1 MKEQKCFIVVDGNSF
16 IYRAYHATKHLKQTT
31 SDGVSIGAI
40 NGVLNMIYALAFRF
54 IETPIIMVFDSEED
68 SFRKTV
74 YPEYKA
80 NRATPPDELIAQ
92 LEPIHEMIRA
102 MGLPVIIEPGVEA
115 DDVIGTLA
123 QEAID
128 NDHLLLICTG
138 DKDMA
143 QLVCDDNVRL
153 LDTMRNALT
162 CEGHVEQKFGVR
174 PDQII
179 DYLALVGDSVDNIPG
194 LKGVGGKTAAQLL
207 NAMGSLDNMLD
218 NLDEVR
224 KLPIRNAGG
233 IADSM
238 EEHRATVKMSQ
249 FLATI
254 KRDVPLDFTLDTIE
268 YNEPEY
274 EFLLELIHFYE
285 LENNPMMRRLFR

>member
-31 SDGVSIGAI
+31 TDGVATGAI
-40 NGVLNMIYALAFRF
+40 NGVLNMIHSLAHRF
-54 IETPIIMVFDSEED
+54 IETPIIMVFDSKED
-68 SFRKTV
+68 SFRKTI

-80 NRATPPDELIAQ
+80 QRSPPPEELIAQ
-92 LEPIHEMIRA
+92 LEPIHELIRA
-102 MGLPVIIEPGVEA
+102 MGLPIIIEPGVEA

-123 QEAID
+123 QDAID

-143 QLVCDDNVRL
+143 QLVCENVRL
-153 LDTMRNALT
+153 LDTMKNTLT
-162 CEGHVEQKFGVR
+162 CELGVEDKFGVR

-207 NAMGSLDNMLD
+207 NAMGTLDNMLD

-224 KLPIRNAGG
+224 KLPIRNADGV
-233 IADSM
+233 ADSM
-238 EEHRATVKMSQ
+238 AEQRDIVKMSQ

-254 KRDVPLDFTLDTIE
+254 KRDVPLDVELDTIE
-268 YNEPEY
+268 YNDPEY
-274 EFLLELIHFYE
+274 VELLEYVHFYE
-285 LENNPMMRRLFR
+285 LEYNPMMRRMFR

>member
-1 MKEQKCFIVVDGNSF
+1 MNLQKCFIVVDGNSF

-31 SDGVSIGAI
+31 LDGVATGAI
-40 NGVLNMIYALAFRF
+40 NGVLNMIHGLAFRF
-54 IETPIIMVFDSEED
+54 IETPIIMVFDSEEE

-80 NRATPPDELIAQ
+80 NRATPPDELLAQ
-92 LEPIHEMIRA
+92 LEPIHELIRA
-102 MGLPVIIEPGVEA
+102 MGLPVIIVPGVEA

-123 QEAID
+123 QDAID

-143 QLVCDDNVRL
+143 QLVCDKNVRL
-153 LDTMRNALT
+153 LDTMRNMVT
-162 CEGHVEQKFGVR
+162 GEGTVEQKFGVR

-179 DYLALVGDSVDNIPG
+179 DYLALVGDTVDNIPG

-207 NAMGSLDNMLD
+207 NAMGTIDNMLD

-224 KLPIRNAGG
+224 KLPIRNIGAV
-233 IADSM
+233 ADSL
-238 EEHRATVKMSQ
+238 EEQRPIVKMSQ

-254 KRDVPLDFTLDTIE
+254 KRDVPLDVTLETIE

-274 EFLLELIHFYE
+274 EALLEYIHFYE
-285 LENNPMMRRLFR
+285 LDQNPMMRRLFY